1 MTKRKNSY
9 ADFASQPTPQTQQAH
24 PKQVPNSAGGWSF
37 KVDHWTQMQR
47 FLILGSADGTYY
59 IQPKELTLAN
69 MEAVK
74 TCLREDGLRAVQL
87 IASVSWEGRAAK
99 NSPAIFALALAALPA
114 YADPNTNRAARG
126 AISIVCRT
134 ATMLYEFCEIIQK
147 IGKWNRGLRTA
158 VANWFLE
165 MDTDKLAYQ
174 LVKYRQRDGWTARD
188 VLRLCHPKYSGSKS
202 KSALLRWAV
211 TGSEAMGLR
220 RVDRGSGIAMIYPNH
235 EPYELPPII
244 LAFETVQGL
253 DIAKSKDNVV
263 TVTRLIR
270 EQKLPREALP
280 TAWLNDRGVWA
291 ALLETMPLQAMVRN
305 LATMTRVGLLDPTWG
320 DLVALQ
326 TVIGKLTDP
335 EEIKR
340 SRLHP
345 VAILAAAKTYAQGK
359 GIRGSNTWSPHQR
372 IVAALN
378 EAFRLAFVNVKP
390 YQGRVQI
397 AVDVSTSMHGTAVA
411 GLEYVSA
418 IEGAAALALPM
429 LAAMPNAFTTAFNT
443 GHVDMHLGAHMSLS
457 EAANVI
463 NRTINGG
470 TDCAAPIEWAEAGK
484 RVVDLFVILTD
495 SETWAGRQH
504 PFEALQSYRRNVNP
518 NARLAVVAMCANE
531 FSLGSPEDGGSIDL
545 IGFDTNTPLI
555 LEGFAQGDI

>member
-9 ADFASQPTPQTQQAH
+9 ADFVTQTTPQAKQAH

-99 NSPAIFALALAALPA
+99 NSPAIFALALAALPQ
-114 YADPNTNRAARG
+114 YADPDTNRAARG
-126 AISIVCRT
+126 AVSIVCRT

-165 MDTDKLAYQ
+165 MDTNKLAYQ

-188 VLRLCHPKYSGSKS
+188 VLRLCHVNSVGKPQQQ
-202 KSALLRWAV
+202 AILRWAV
-211 TGSEAMGLR
+211 TGKDGLGR
-220 RVDRGSGIAMIYPNH
+220 RTVTRNADNMITYGDVTEH
-235 EPYELPPII
+235 LPAII
-244 LAFETVQGL
+244 QAFETVQTL
-253 DIAKSKDNVV
+253 DIAKSKGNDTV
-263 TVTRLIR
+263 VTRLIR

-291 ALLETMPLQAMVRN
+291 ALLETMPVHAMVRN
-305 LATMTRVGLLDPTWG
+305 LATMTRVGLLETAWS
-320 DLVALQ
+320 DLVAVQ
-326 TVIGKLTDP
+326 MVIDKLTDP

-359 GIRGSNTWSPHQR
+359 GIRGSNTWKPNQR

-378 EAFRLAFVNVKP
+378 DAFRLAFVNVKP

-397 AVDVSTSMHGTAVA
+397 AVDVSGSMNNTTVI

-429 LAAMPNAFTTAFNT
+429 LNAMPNAFTTAFNT
-443 GHVDMHLGAHMSLS
+443 GHVDMGLGAHMSLS
-457 EAANVI
+457 EASNVI

-470 TDCAAPIEWAEAGK
+470 TNCAAPIEWAEAGK

-495 SETWAGRQH
+495 SESWAGGQH
-504 PFEALQSYRRNVNP
+504 PFQALQRYRQNVNP

-545 IGFDTNTPLI
+545 IGFDINTPLI